1 MSEINEL
8 RKIQDVYSLFSRCMP
23 YVIDYLPHKFF
34 FLFFLHRQAVLTTV
48 KGQRQRTKFQ
58 ICHRILVGD
67 KNNYQSNKK
76 DRRPKNDK
84 QIVDLQGLMCNL

>member
-34 FLFFLHRQAVLTTV
+34 FFFPPQTSRSHN
-48 KGQRQRTKFQ
+48 GQRTEA
-58 ICHRILVGD
+58 
-67 KNNYQSNKK
+67 KNKISDMSQNISGGQ
-76 DRRPKNDK
+76 K
-84 QIVDLQGLMCNL
+84 QLSEQ